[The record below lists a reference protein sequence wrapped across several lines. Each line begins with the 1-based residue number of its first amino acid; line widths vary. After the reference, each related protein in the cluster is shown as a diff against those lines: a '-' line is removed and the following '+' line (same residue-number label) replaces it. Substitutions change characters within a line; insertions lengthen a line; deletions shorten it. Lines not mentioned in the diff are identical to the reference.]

1 MKAIALF
8 LLFVGS
14 ILIIQG
20 YYSYKKTCKKNKI
33 EVKYVPREIY
43 ESQLSDQESLSI
55 FYKNMFE
62 EESVS
67 SR

>member
-1 MKAIALF
+1 MKAVALF
-8 LLFVGS
+8 LLFIGS

-20 YYSYKKTCKKNKI
+20 YYSYKKLCKKNKV

-62 EESVS
+62 EESLLG
-67 SR
+67 R